1 MQTLI
6 LKNKTFKNAVRYS
19 AIQELFKHNMCGIY
33 IYIDH
38 CNMINVH
45 KMVLGFFLWQILTSW
60 KRYL

>member
-33 IYIDH
+33 IYRPLYY
-38 CNMINVH
+38 N
-45 KMVLGFFLWQILTSW
+45 
-60 KRYL
+60 